1 MSHALTTVSHSPR
14 PVISGCWSL
23 AFLLCLAAPAAG
35 QVEEARANAYFEEA
49 KTLCERDAGKLWGV
63 ALCGPMVFADAST
76 RTRATNLKAPEGP
89 APPTLGYVN
98 APVKWGDAYW
108 AAYVWSML
116 PHDDASAR
124 GRMLIHELFHRVQP
138 QLGLML
144 VGPQSSHL
152 ESVEGRYW
160 MQLEWRALARA
171 LASKGAERNE
181 AARDALAFRAARRSR
196 FPEAGENERV
206 DELREGLAQ
215 YTGTA
220 IAFLRREEAIRD
232 GIRQLGEAAKASGF
246 VRAFSYASGTAY
258 GLLLDEWAPG
268 WTRRLRPGDDLG
280 ILLTQATPV
289 SHDSAIAD
297 QAALRYG
304 AIQLRAAE
312 EERRTREEAR
322 VAELKKRFV
331 DGPVVIVPRGRGAVI
346 STVGVTSIPGH
357 GTVFFSYR
365 VSAEWGSLEANG
377 VLESVDGATLRLPA
391 SFRVEDDRLVGEG
404 WTIQTAPGWGLA
416 PGSRGGDFELARRK

>member
-1 MSHALTTVSHSPR
+1 M
-14 PVISGCWSL
+14 
-23 AFLLCLAAPAAG
+23 AG

-76 RTRATNLKAPEGP
+76 RSRATNLKAPEGP

-116 PHDDASAR
+116 PSDDASAR

-138 QLGLML
+138 ELGLL
-144 VGPQSSHL
+144 LGGPQNSHL
-152 ESVEGRYW
+152 ESIEGRYW
-160 MQLEWRALARA
+160 IQLEWRALARA
-171 LASKGAERNE
+171 LAAKGVERTE
-181 AARDALAFRAARRSR
+181 AARDALAFRAARRAR
-196 FPEAGENERV
+196 LPEAGENERV

-220 IAFLRREEAIRD
+220 LAFPGREEAVRD
-232 GIRQLGEAAKASGF
+232 GIRQLGEAAKAPSF
-246 VRAFSYASGTAY
+246 VRTFSYASGTAY
-258 GLLLDEWAPG
+258 GLLLDDWAPG
-268 WTRRLRPGDDLG
+268 WTRRLRPSDDLG
-280 ILLTQATPV
+280 LLLAQAALLSPDMT
-289 SHDSAIAD
+289 IAD

-304 AIQLRAAE
+304 AIQLRTAE

-365 VSAEWGSLEANG
+365 VSAEWGSLEATG

-391 SFRVEDDRLVGEG
+391 SFRPEGERLIGEG
-404 WTIQTAPGWGLA
+404 WTINVAPGWGLA
-416 PGSRGGDFELARRK
+416 PGSRSGDFELARRR